1 MTLHPLLRRLV
12 SAVIPA
18 VVPAVLCLLAAI
30 VATWPL
36 LPSLARALP
45 LGTEHEATVPVF
57 NLWTL
62 WWDADRVPHGLL
74 GLWNAPIFHPLEG
87 TFTFSE
93 PMILQ
98 GVALSPLWWLGAP
111 PAAIYNLAI
120 LCTLA
125 CNGLATRSLARALG
139 APRGAALLAAL
150 AGVTLPY
157 TAKVLGVLPVLPLF
171 GTIWALAA
179 LVRFGEK
186 GGWRPAALAV
196 LSFAAQF
203 LAGEQMALLSLPF
216 LLLAGLVALAE
227 QKFRVRSIATLG
239 ALAILGALVLAPVA
253 GTVSSFHEKYGF
265 TRSEEIVAALSA
277 QPRDFTTRPSSSR
290 FAFPPR
296 EDSYVGDTG
305 GLFPGFLLLGLGA
318 AGAWLGWYQGERQ
331 KERRLWIL
339 FLLACAVGGGLL
351 ALGLNLK
358 IGDWRP
364 FASLRDVVP
373 GLRTLRSPFR
383 AVAISQAVLAALAA
397 LALARLASWRGK
409 TGQTLA
415 LALGVLAA
423 TENLASPGVLAPTPA
438 TPRTAWTTW
447 LRQQPGKLIVAHVPL
462 PAGLHVSDY
471 EMEAWRMFA
480 QIDHHRPLL
489 NGYSGYFPTGYGTF
503 QMDMDQN
510 FPSDRLLCM
519 MALGMGVNTLV
530 LDRPYL
536 EERRALFESES
547 LQGFFSPGYSDDK
560 VVIVHLSPPPEAC
573 GAAPT
578 DPGI

>member
-12 SAVIPA
+12 PA
-18 VVPAVLCLLAAI
+18 VVPAIVPAGLCLLAAI

-36 LPSLARALP
+36 LPSLASALP
-45 LGTEHEATVPVF
+45 LGTEHEATVPLF

-93 PMILQ
+93 PMLLQ
-98 GVALSPLWWLGAP
+98 GVTLSPLWWIGAP

-120 LCTLA
+120 LGTLA
-125 CNGLATRSLARALG
+125 CNGLAIRSLARALG
-139 APRGAALLAAL
+139 APRNAALLAAL

-179 LVRFGEK
+179 LIRFGEE

-196 LSFAAQF
+196 LSFAVQF
-203 LAGEQMALLSLPF
+203 LTGEQMALLSLPF
-216 LLLAGLVALAE
+216 LLLAGLVALVE
-227 QKFRVRSIATLG
+227 QRFRARSIATLG
-239 ALAILGALVLAPVA
+239 ALAILGAIALSPIA

-265 TRSEEIVAALSA
+265 TRSEEVVAALSA
-277 QPRDFTTRPSSSR
+277 QARDFTTRPSSSR

-296 EDSYVGDTG
+296 EDSFAGDTG
-305 GLFPGFLLLGLGA
+305 GLFPGFLLLGLGV
-318 AGAWLGWYQGERQ
+318 AGAWLGWYQGDRQ
-331 KERRLWIL
+331 GERRLWIVC
-339 FLLACAVGGGLL
+339 LLVCVAVGGLL
-351 ALGLNLK
+351 ALGLNLR

-364 FASLRDVVP
+364 FASLREVVP

-397 LALARLASWRGK
+397 LALARLASWRGRAG
-409 TGQTLA
+409 TSLA

-423 TENLASPGVLAPTPA
+423 TENLASPGDLVPIPA
-438 TPRTAWTTW
+438 TPRTAWTSW
-447 LRQQPGKLIVAHVPL
+447 LREQPGKLIVAHVPL
-462 PAGLHVSDY
+462 PRGLHVSDY

-489 NGYSGYFPTGYGTF
+489 NGYSGYFPSGYGTF
-503 QMDMDQN
+503 QVDMDQN

-519 MALGMGVNTLV
+519 MAFGMGVNTLV
-530 LDRPYL
+530 LDRSYL
-536 EERRALFESES
+536 EERRALFESDS
-547 LQGFFSPGYSDDK
+547 LRGFFAPGYSDPG
-560 VVIVHLSPPPEAC
+560 VVIVRLSPPPEAC
-573 GAAPT
+573 GAS
-578 DPGI
+578 

>member
-1 MTLHPLLRRLV
+1 MTFRRLLDRL
-12 SAVIPA
+12 
-18 VVPAVLCLLAAI
+18 VPPVLCLLAAI
-30 VATWPL
+30 AATWPL
-36 LPSLARALP
+36 LPSIAGALP
-45 LGTEHEATVPVF
+45 LGTEHEATVPLF

-62 WWDADRVPHGLL
+62 WWDGGRVPHGFV
-74 GLWNAPIFHPLEG
+74 GLWNAPIFHPLDG

-93 PMILQ
+93 PLLLQ
-98 GVALSPLWWLGAP
+98 GVALSPLWWMGAP

-120 LCTLA
+120 LGTLI

-179 LVRFGEK
+179 LVRFGEE

-216 LLLAGLVALAE
+216 LLLAGLLALAE
-227 QKFRVRSIATLG
+227 QRFRARSVATL
-239 ALAILGALVLAPVA
+239 AAMAILGAVVLSPIA
-253 GTVSSFHEKYGF
+253 GTVSSFHEKYKF
-265 TRSEEIVAALSA
+265 TRSEEVVAALSA
-277 QPRDFTTRPSSSR
+277 RPQDFTTRPGSAR
-290 FAFPPR
+290 LAFPPR
-296 EDSYVGDTG
+296 EDSYAGDTG

-318 AGAWLGWYQGERQ
+318 AGAWLGWRQG
-331 KERRLWIL
+331 ERRLWIVC
-339 FLLACAVGGGLL
+339 LLACAAGGGLL
-351 ALGLNLK
+351 ALGLNLR
-358 IGDWRP
+358 IGNWQP
-364 FASLRDVVP
+364 FASLREVVP

-383 AVAISQAVLAALAA
+383 AVAISQAVLAALAG
-397 LALARLASWRGK
+397 LTLARLASWRGNA
-409 TGQTLA
+409 GRILA
-415 LALGVLAA
+415 LALGLMAA
-423 TENLASPGVLAPTPA
+423 TENLASSGVLVPIPA
-438 TPRTAWTTW
+438 TPRTAWTSW
-447 LRQQPGKLIVAHVPL
+447 LRKQPGKLIVAHVPL
-462 PAGLHVSDY
+462 PRGLHVSDY
-471 EMEAWRMFA
+471 EIETWRMFA

-489 NGYSGYFPTGYGTF
+489 NGYSGYFPSGYGTF

-536 EERRALFESES
+536 EERRALFESDF
-547 LQGFFSPGYSDDK
+547 LRGFFGPGYSDPE
-560 VVIVHLSPPPEAC
+560 VVIVRLSPPPEAC
-573 GAAPT
+573 GAPH
-578 DPGI
+578 

>member
-1 MTLHPLLRRLV
+1 MTLDRLPRLL
-12 SAVIPA
+12 
-18 VVPAVLCLLAAI
+18 VPFVLCLLVAI

-36 LPSLARALP
+36 LPSLAGALP
-45 LGTEHEATVPVF
+45 LGTEHEATVPLF

-62 WWDADRVPHGLL
+62 WWDADRVPHGFQ
-74 GLWNAPIFHPLEG
+74 GLWNAPIFRPLEG

-93 PMILQ
+93 PMLLQ
-98 GVALSPLWWLGAP
+98 GVTLSPLWWTGVP

-120 LCTLA
+120 LFTLA

-139 APRGAALLAAL
+139 APHGAALLAAL

-179 LVRFGEK
+179 LVRFGKE

-203 LAGEQMALLSLPF
+203 LAGQQMALLSLPF

-227 QKFRVRSIATLG
+227 QRFRARPVATLV
-239 ALAILGALVLAPVA
+239 ALAILGAIVLSPIAR
-253 GTVSSFHEKYGF
+253 TVSSFHEKYGF
-265 TRSEEIVAALSA
+265 TRSERVVAALSA

-290 FAFPPR
+290 LAFPPR
-296 EDSYVGDTG
+296 EDSYQGDTG

-318 AGAWLGWYQGERQ
+318 AGAWLGWRQG
-331 KERRLWIL
+331 ERRLWIVC
-339 FLLACAVGGGLL
+339 LLVCAAGGALL
-351 ALGLNLK
+351 ALGLNLR

-364 FASLRDVVP
+364 FASLREVVP

-397 LALARLASWRGK
+397 LALARLASWRGNA
-409 TGQTLA
+409 GRILA

-423 TENLASPGVLAPTPA
+423 AENLASPGVLVPAPA
-438 TPRTAWTTW
+438 SPRTAWTSW
-447 LRQQPGKLIVAHVPL
+447 LREQPGKLIVAHVPL
-462 PAGLHVSDY
+462 PRGLHVSDY
-471 EMEAWRMFA
+471 EVETWRMFA
-480 QIDHHRPLL
+480 QIDHHRPLM
-489 NGYSGYFPTGYGTF
+489 NGYSGYFPSGYGMF
-503 QMDMDQN
+503 QVDMDQN

-519 MALGMGVNTLV
+519 MALGMGVNTLI

-536 EERRALFESES
+536 EERRALFESDS
-547 LQGFFSPGYSDDK
+547 LRGFFRRGYSDPG
-560 VVIVHLSPPPEAC
+560 VVIVRLSPPPEAC
-573 GAAPT
+573 GAP
-578 DPGI
+578 PS

>member
-1 MTLHPLLRRLV
+1 MTFQSLLRRL
-12 SAVIPA
+12 APA
-18 VVPAVLCLLAAI
+18 ALCLLAAI
-30 VATWPL
+30 AATWPL
-36 LPSLARALP
+36 LPAIAGALP
-45 LGTEHEATVPVF
+45 LGTEHEATVPLF

-62 WWDADRVPHGLL
+62 WWDADRLPHGFR
-74 GLWNAPIFHPLEG
+74 GLWTAPIFHPLEG

-93 PMILQ
+93 PLLLQ
-98 GVALSPLWWLGAP
+98 GVAVAPLWWLGVP

-120 LCTLA
+120 LFTLA

-179 LVRFGEK
+179 LIRFGKE

-196 LSFAAQF
+196 LSFALQF

-227 QKFRVRSIATLG
+227 QRFRARSIATLA
-239 ALAILGALVLAPVA
+239 ALAILGAIVLSPIAR
-253 GTVSSFHEKYGF
+253 TISSFHEKYGL
-265 TRSEEIVAALSA
+265 TRSEEVVQALSA
-277 QPRDFTTRPSSSR
+277 QARDFTTRPGSSR
-290 FAFPPR
+290 LAFPPR
-296 EDSYVGDTG
+296 EDSYAGDTG

-318 AGAWLGWYQGERQ
+318 AGAWLGWRQG
-331 KERRLWIL
+331 ERRLWIACL
-339 FLLACAVGGGLL
+339 VVCAVAGGLL
-351 ALGLNLK
+351 ALGLNLR

-364 FASLRDVVP
+364 FASLREVVP

-397 LALARLASWRGK
+397 LALARLAAWRGR
-409 TGQTLA
+409 TGILLA
-415 LALGVLAA
+415 LVLGALAA
-423 TENLASPGVLAPTPA
+423 AENLASPGVLVPVPT
-438 TPRTAWTTW
+438 TPRTAWTSW
-447 LRQQPGKLIVAHVPL
+447 LREQPGKLIVAHVPL
-462 PAGLHVSDY
+462 PRGLHVSDY
-471 EMEAWRMFA
+471 ESETWRMFA

-489 NGYSGYFPTGYGTF
+489 NGYSGYFPSGYGTF
-503 QMDMDQN
+503 QADMDQS

-519 MALGMGVNTLV
+519 MAFGWGINTLI

-536 EERRALFESES
+536 EERRALFESDA
-547 LQGFFSPGYSDDK
+547 LRPFFGPGYSDPG
-560 VVIVHLSPPPEAC
+560 VVIVRLIPPPEAC
-573 GAAPT
+573 GIPPT
-578 DPGI
+578 QQ

>member
-1 MTLHPLLRRLV
+1 MTFHRLLRLV
-12 SAVIPA
+12 P
-18 VVPAVLCLLAAI
+18 PVLCLLAAI
-30 VATWPL
+30 MATWPL
-36 LPSLARALP
+36 LPSIASALP
-45 LGTEHEATVPVF
+45 LGTEHEATVPLF

-62 WWDADRVPHGLL
+62 WWGADRVPHGFR
-74 GLWNAPIFHPLEG
+74 GLWNAPIFHPLQG

-93 PMILQ
+93 PLLLQ
-98 GVALSPLWWLGAP
+98 GVALSPLWWMGAP

-120 LCTLA
+120 LFTLV

-179 LVRFGEK
+179 LVRFGEE

-196 LSFAAQF
+196 VSFAAQF

-227 QKFRVRSIATLG
+227 QRFRTRPVATLG
-239 ALAILGALVLAPVA
+239 ALAVLGAIVLSPIAS
-253 GTVSSFHEKYGF
+253 TVSSFHEKYKF
-265 TRSEEIVAALSA
+265 TRSEEVVAALSA
-277 QPRDFTTRPSSSR
+277 KPWDFTTRPSSSR
-290 FAFPPR
+290 LAFPPR

-318 AGAWLGWYQGERQ
+318 AGAWLGWRQG
-331 KERRLWIL
+331 ERRLWIVC
-339 FLLACAVGGGLL
+339 LLACVAGGGLL
-351 ALGLNLK
+351 ALGLNLR

-364 FASLRDVVP
+364 FASLREVVP

-397 LALARLASWRGK
+397 LALARLASWRGHA
-409 TGQTLA
+409 GRILA
-415 LALGVLAA
+415 LTLGVLAA
-423 TENLASPGVLAPTPA
+423 GENLASPGVLVPTPA
-438 TPRTAWTTW
+438 TPRTAWTSW
-447 LRQQPGKLIVAHVPL
+447 LREQPGKLIVAHVPL
-462 PAGLHVSDY
+462 PRGLHVSDY
-471 EMEAWRMFA
+471 EVEAWRMFA

-489 NGYSGYFPTGYGTF
+489 NGYSGYFPSGYGTF
-503 QMDMDQN
+503 QVDMDRN

-519 MALGMGVNTLV
+519 MAFGLGVNTLI
-530 LDRPYL
+530 LDRLYL
-536 EERRALFESES
+536 EERRALFESDS
-547 LQGFFSPGYSDDK
+547 LRGFFGPGYSDPG
-560 VVIVHLSPPPEAC
+560 VVIVRLSPPPEAC
-573 GAAPT
+573 GARE
-578 DPGI
+578 